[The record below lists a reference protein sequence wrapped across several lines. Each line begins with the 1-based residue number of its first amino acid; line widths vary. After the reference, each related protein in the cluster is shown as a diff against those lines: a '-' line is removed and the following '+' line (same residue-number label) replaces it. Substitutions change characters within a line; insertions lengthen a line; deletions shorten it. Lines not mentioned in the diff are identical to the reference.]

1 MKKLVYQGF
10 ILTNSEGRTDTWKL
24 TIGEQNRIGS
34 LFELRRLVNYYLELG
49 IVPATRASLQDAK
62 QTQNSMSKNTL
73 KPRKRES

>member
-49 IVPATRASLQDAK
+49 IVPSTRASLQDAK

>member
-62 QTQNSMSKNTL
+62 QTQNSMSQNTL

>member
-24 TIGEQNRIGS
+24 TISEQNRIGS

-49 IVPATRASLQDAK
+49 IVPATRTSLQDAK

>member
-1 MKKLVYQGF
+1 MKKLVYQGL